1 MTTIPDTDPA
11 TAALE
16 PAEIAVVEI
25 TGSVGGPVTLSAR
38 GELGADVTDRFAA
51 VAHATIDR
59 ARTATEVIIDLTA
72 VTYLSLESL
81 TALVKLARGCD
92 VAGVPLR
99 MHPSLIA
106 RSKIRQTGL
115 DTLFA
120 LSP

>member
-1 MTTIPDTDPA
+1 MTTIPA
-11 TAALE
+11 TTPLE
-16 PAEIAVVEI
+16 RGEIAAVEI
-25 TGSVGGPVTLSAR
+25 TGSTGGPVTLSAR
-38 GELGADVTDRFAA
+38 GELGEDVTDRFAA
-51 VAHATIDR
+51 AARATTDL

-81 TALVKLARGCD
+81 TALVKLARGCA

-99 MHPSLIA
+99 MHPSPIA

-115 DTLFA
+115 DTLFP